1 MVCGTCGCNN
11 EDAALYCANCG
22 APLKTD
28 SYGTTV
34 ENKYNTQNSF
44 YVQDGVGDIN
54 KTEELCVSN
63 TQDDI
68 AAENGAY
75 PNDNMSQNNSSYQN
89 NGENLNNN
97 SGFPNNGGYQ
107 NTNGV
112 YQNNSGFSSNGGYQ
126 NANGAFQS
134 NNSGYSSNVVSQN
147 NGAYPNNNGVYP
159 NNGVYQNAG
168 GAYPN
173 NNSGYPSN
181 AAYPNKNNGGF
192 PNNNGVYP
200 NNGVYQNT
208 NGVFQN
214 NSGYPSNGVYQNNTG
229 AHNQN
234 GVYPGNST
242 YPNNGYGVQGN
253 YYAQNGVDDLDSLL
267 GANKALS
274 NRMKP
279 SDYLKLP
286 AMAGDKKKMTGTA
299 ISIYVLIVISAA
311 FSFSQGNYWG
321 ILDYI
326 LLIILSVNI
335 QLRGSL
341 VAAYVLLGYGILNT
355 IIYTIEMGFPAG
367 FGYIIAGIFA
377 VIATNK
383 FRKSYKEYVRT
394 GYIPN
399 NMVF

>member
-112 YQNNSGFSSNGGYQ
+112 YQNNSGFPNNGGYQ

-208 NGVFQN
+208 NGAFPN
-214 NSGYPSNGVYQNNTG
+214 NGGYPGNRAYQNNG
-229 AHNQN
+229 AC
-234 GVYPGNST
+234 
-242 YPNNGYGVQGN
+242 PNNGYGVQGN

>member
-112 YQNNSGFSSNGGYQ
+112 YQNNSGFPNNGGYQ

-181 AAYPNKNNGGF
+181 AAYSNKNNGGF
-192 PNNNGVYP
+192 PKNNGVYP
-200 NNGVYQNT
+200 NNRVYQST
-208 NGVFQN
+208 NGAFPN
-214 NSGYPSNGVYQNNTG
+214 NGGYPGNRAYQNNG
-229 AHNQN
+229 A
-234 GVYPGNST
+234 

>member
-75 PNDNMSQNNSSYQN
+75 PNDNMSQNNSSNQN

-112 YQNNSGFSSNGGYQ
+112 YQNNSGFPNNGGYQ

-208 NGVFQN
+208 NGAFPN
-214 NSGYPSNGVYQNNTG
+214 NGGYPGNRAYQNNG
-229 AHNQN
+229 A
-234 GVYPGNST
+234 

>member
-11 EDAALYCANCG
+11 EDAALYCVNCG

-112 YQNNSGFSSNGGYQ
+112 YQNNSGFPNNGGYQ

-173 NNSGYPSN
+173 
-181 AAYPNKNNGGF
+181 KNNGAY

-200 NNGVYQNT
+200 NNGGYQNT

-214 NSGYPSNGVYQNNTG
+214 NSGYPNNGAYPN
-229 AHNQN
+229 N
-234 GVYPGNST
+234 GVYPNTNT

-335 QLRGSL
+335 QLRGSF
-341 VAAYVLLGYGILNT
+341 VAGCVLLGYGILNT

>member
-63 TQDDI
+63 TQNDI
-68 AAENGAY
+68 DAENGEY
-75 PNDNMSQNNSSYQN
+75 PSYNLSQNNSSYQDN
-89 NGENLNNN
+89 DENSNNN
-97 SGFPNNGGYQ
+97 SGFQSNGVFQNNNGGYSS
-107 NTNGV
+107 TNGI
-112 YQNNSGFSSNGGYQ
+112 GGSPS
-126 NANGAFQS
+126 NGAFQS
-134 NNSGYSSNVVSQN
+134 NNNGYSSNVASQN
-147 NGAYPNNNGVYP
+147 NGVYPSNNGVYP

-168 GAYPN
+168 GAYTN

-181 AAYPNKNNGGF
+181 AAYPN
-192 PNNNGVYP
+192 
-200 NNGVYQNT
+200 
-208 NGVFQN
+208 N
-214 NSGYPSNGVYQNNTG
+214 NSGYPSSGAYPNNNSGYSSNGAYPNNNGGYPSNGAYPNNNGGYLGNGAFQNN
-229 AHNQN
+229 AA
-234 GVYPGNST
+234 

-267 GANKALS
+267 GANKAPL

-279 SDYLKLP
+279 SEFLKLP

-299 ISIYVLIVISAA
+299 ISIYVLIAISAA
-311 FSFSQGNYWG
+311 LSFSQGNYWG

-326 LLIILSVNI
+326 LLIILSVVI

-399 NMVF
+399 NKVF

>member
-44 YVQDGVGDIN
+44 YVQDGFGDIN

-112 YQNNSGFSSNGGYQ
+112 YQNNSGFPNNGGYQ

-208 NGVFQN
+208 NGAFPN
-214 NSGYPSNGVYQNNTG
+214 NGGYPGNRAYQNNG
-229 AHNQN
+229 A
-234 GVYPGNST
+234 

>member
-75 PNDNMSQNNSSYQN
+75 PNDNISQNNSSYQN

-112 YQNNSGFSSNGGYQ
+112 YQNNSGFPNNGGYQ

-208 NGVFQN
+208 NGAFPN
-214 NSGYPSNGVYQNNTG
+214 NGGYPGNRAYQNN
-229 AHNQN
+229 
-234 GVYPGNST
+234 GV

-286 AMAGDKKKMTGTA
+286 AMVGDKKKMTGTA

>member
-89 NGENLNNN
+89 NGENLNDN

-112 YQNNSGFSSNGGYQ
+112 YQNNSGFPNNGGYQ

-200 NNGVYQNT
+200 NNGIYQNT
-208 NGVFQN
+208 NGAFPN
-214 NSGYPSNGVYQNNTG
+214 NGGYPGNRAYQNNG
-229 AHNQN
+229 A
-234 GVYPGNST
+234 

>member
-11 EDAALYCANCG
+11 EDASLYCANCG

-44 YVQDGVGDIN
+44 YVQESFDSN
-54 KTEELCVSN
+54 KTEELSSVYP
-63 TQDDI
+63 Q
-68 AAENGAY
+68 NGSDGQGRTNPQNNAY
-75 PNDNMSQNNSSYQN
+75 SQNSMNGQNVMNGQGGVYSQNAAFPQN
-89 NGENLNNN
+89 NMYSRNGTYPQNGQYPQNGSYPQNNMY
-97 SGFPNNGGYQ
+97 PNNGGYLQ
-107 NTNGV
+107 
-112 YQNNSGFSSNGGYQ
+112 
-126 NANGAFQS
+126 
-134 NNSGYSSNVVSQN
+134 
-147 NGAYPNNNGVYP
+147 
-159 NNGVYQNAG
+159 
-168 GAYPN
+168 
-173 NNSGYPSN
+173 
-181 AAYPNKNNGGF
+181 
-192 PNNNGVYP
+192 
-200 NNGVYQNT
+200 
-208 NGVFQN
+208 
-214 NSGYPSNGVYQNNTG
+214 
-229 AHNQN
+229 
-234 GVYPGNST
+234 
-242 YPNNGYGVQGN
+242 NGYGVQGN

-299 ISIYVLIVISAA
+299 ISIYVLIAISAA

-326 LLIILSVNI
+326 LLIILAVVI
-335 QLRGSL
+335 QLRGSF
-341 VAAYVLLGYGILNT
+341 VAGCVLLGYGILNT

>member
-54 KTEELCVSN
+54 KTEELCAPN

-112 YQNNSGFSSNGGYQ
+112 CQNNSGFPNNGGYQ

-181 AAYPNKNNGGF
+181 AACPNKNNGGF

-208 NGVFQN
+208 NGVFPN
-214 NSGYPSNGVYQNNTG
+214 NGGYPGNRAYQNN
-229 AHNQN
+229 
-234 GVYPGNST
+234 GV

>member
-75 PNDNMSQNNSSYQN
+75 PNDDMSQNNSSYQN

-112 YQNNSGFSSNGGYQ
+112 YQNNSGFSSSGGYQ

-181 AAYPNKNNGGF
+181 AAYPNKNNGAY
-192 PNNNGVYP
+192 PNNNGVYL
-200 NNGVYQNT
+200 NNGGYQNT

-214 NSGYPSNGVYQNNTG
+214 NSGYPNNGVYTQNAAYPN
-229 AHNQN
+229 N
-234 GVYPGNST
+234 GVYPNTNT

>member
-75 PNDNMSQNNSSYQN
+75 PNDDMSQNNSSYQN
-89 NGENLNNN
+89 IGENLNNN

-112 YQNNSGFSSNGGYQ
+112 YQNNSGFPNNGSYQ
-126 NANGAFQS
+126 NTNGVFQS

-147 NGAYPNNNGVYP
+147 NGA
-159 NNGVYQNAG
+159 
-168 GAYPN
+168 
-173 NNSGYPSN
+173 
-181 AAYPNKNNGGF
+181 
-192 PNNNGVYP
+192 
-200 NNGVYQNT
+200 
-208 NGVFQN
+208 FQN
-214 NSGYPSNGVYQNNTG
+214 NSRYPSNGVYQNNTG
-229 AHNQN
+229 AYNQN

>member
-11 EDAALYCANCG
+11 EDAALYCVNCG

-112 YQNNSGFSSNGGYQ
+112 YQNNSGFPNNGGYQ

-173 NNSGYPSN
+173 
-181 AAYPNKNNGGF
+181 KNNGGF
-192 PNNNGVYP
+192 PNNNGVYPNNNGVYP

-214 NSGYPSNGVYQNNTG
+214 NSRYPSNGVYQNNTG
-229 AHNQN
+229 AYNQN

>member
-75 PNDNMSQNNSSYQN
+75 PNDNISQNNSSYQN

-112 YQNNSGFSSNGGYQ
+112 YQNNSGFPNNGGYQ

-208 NGVFQN
+208 NGAFPN
-214 NSGYPSNGVYQNNTG
+214 NGGYPGNRAYQNN
-229 AHNQN
+229 
-234 GVYPGNST
+234 GV

>member
-75 PNDNMSQNNSSYQN
+75 PNDNISQNNSSYQN

-112 YQNNSGFSSNGGYQ
+112 YQNNSGFPNNGGYQ

-200 NNGVYQNT
+200 NNGIYQNT
-208 NGVFQN
+208 NGAFPN
-214 NSGYPSNGVYQNNTG
+214 NGGYPGNRAYQNNG
-229 AHNQN
+229 A
-234 GVYPGNST
+234 

>member
-11 EDAALYCANCG
+11 EDVALYCVNCG

-75 PNDNMSQNNSSYQN
+75 PNDNISQNNSSYQN

-112 YQNNSGFSSNGGYQ
+112 YQNNSGFPNNGGYQ

-173 NNSGYPSN
+173 
-181 AAYPNKNNGGF
+181 KNNGGF

-208 NGVFQN
+208 NGAFPN
-214 NSGYPSNGVYQNNTG
+214 NGGYPGNRAYQNNG
-229 AHNQN
+229 A
-234 GVYPGNST
+234 

-267 GANKALS
+267 GAKKALS

>member
-75 PNDNMSQNNSSYQN
+75 PNDNMSQNNSSNQN

-112 YQNNSGFSSNGGYQ
+112 YQNNSGFPNNGGYQ

-214 NSGYPSNGVYQNNTG
+214 NSRYPSNGVYQNNTG
-229 AHNQN
+229 AYNQN

>member
-75 PNDNMSQNNSSYQN
+75 PNDDMSQNNSSYQN

-112 YQNNSGFSSNGGYQ
+112 YQNNSGFPNNGGYQ

-181 AAYPNKNNGGF
+181 AAYPNKNNGAY
-192 PNNNGVYP
+192 PNNNGVYL
-200 NNGVYQNT
+200 NNGGYQNT

-214 NSGYPSNGVYQNNTG
+214 NSGYPNNGVYTQNAAYPN
-229 AHNQN
+229 N
-234 GVYPGNST
+234 GVYPNTNT

>member
-75 PNDNMSQNNSSYQN
+75 PNDNISQNNSSYQN

-112 YQNNSGFSSNGGYQ
+112 YQNNSGFPNNGGYQ

-208 NGVFQN
+208 NGAFPN
-214 NSGYPSNGVYQNNTG
+214 NGGYPGNRAYQNNG
-229 AHNQN
+229 A
-234 GVYPGNST
+234 

>member
-75 PNDNMSQNNSSYQN
+75 PNDNMRQNNSSYQN
-89 NGENLNNN
+89 IGENLNNN

-107 NTNGV
+107 NANGV
-112 YQNNSGFSSNGGYQ
+112 
-126 NANGAFQS
+126 FQS

-208 NGVFQN
+208 NGAFPN
-214 NSGYPSNGVYQNNTG
+214 NGGYPGNRAYQNNG
-229 AHNQN
+229 A
-234 GVYPGNST
+234 

-286 AMAGDKKKMTGTA
+286 AMVGDKKKMTGTA

>member
-75 PNDNMSQNNSSYQN
+75 PNDNISQNNSSYQN
-89 NGENLNNN
+89 NDENLNNN

-112 YQNNSGFSSNGGYQ
+112 YQNNSGFPNNGGYQ

-200 NNGVYQNT
+200 NNGGYQNT

-214 NSGYPSNGVYQNNTG
+214 NSRYPSNGVYQNNTG
-229 AHNQN
+229 AYNQN

-242 YPNNGYGVQGN
+242 SPNNGYGVQGN

>member
-112 YQNNSGFSSNGGYQ
+112 YQNNSGFPNNGGYQ

-208 NGVFQN
+208 NGAFPN
-214 NSGYPSNGVYQNNTG
+214 NGGYPGNRAYQNNG
-229 AHNQN
+229 A
-234 GVYPGNST
+234 

>member
-44 YVQDGVGDIN
+44 YVQDGFGDIN

-89 NGENLNNN
+89 IGESLNNN

-107 NTNGV
+107 STNGV
-112 YQNNSGFSSNGGYQ
+112 YQNNSGFPNNGSYQ
-126 NANGAFQS
+126 NTNGVFQS

-208 NGVFQN
+208 NGAFPN
-214 NSGYPSNGVYQNNTG
+214 NGGYPGNRAYQNNG
-229 AHNQN
+229 A
-234 GVYPGNST
+234 

-286 AMAGDKKKMTGTA
+286 AMVGDKKKMTGTA

>member
-44 YVQDGVGDIN
+44 YVQDGFGDIN

-112 YQNNSGFSSNGGYQ
+112 YQNNSGFPNNGGYQ

-200 NNGVYQNT
+200 NNGIYQNT
-208 NGVFQN
+208 NGAFPN
-214 NSGYPSNGVYQNNTG
+214 NGGYPGNRAYQNNG
-229 AHNQN
+229 A
-234 GVYPGNST
+234 

>member
-112 YQNNSGFSSNGGYQ
+112 YQNNSGFPNNGGYQ

-173 NNSGYPSN
+173 NNSGYSSN

-200 NNGVYQNT
+200 NNGVYQNV
-208 NGVFQN
+208 NGAFPN
-214 NSGYPSNGVYQNNTG
+214 NGGYPGNRAYQNNG
-229 AHNQN
+229 A
-234 GVYPGNST
+234 

>member
-112 YQNNSGFSSNGGYQ
+112 YQNNSGFPNNGGYQ

-159 NNGVYQNAG
+159 NNGVYQNTG

-208 NGVFQN
+208 NGAFPN
-214 NSGYPSNGVYQNNTG
+214 NGGYPGNRAYQNNG
-229 AHNQN
+229 A
-234 GVYPGNST
+234 

-367 FGYIIAGIFA
+367 FGYIIAGIYA

>member
-75 PNDNMSQNNSSYQN
+75 PNDDMSQNNSSYQN
-89 NGENLNNN
+89 IGENLNNN

-112 YQNNSGFSSNGGYQ
+112 YQNNSGFPNNGSYQ
-126 NANGAFQS
+126 NTNGVFQS

-200 NNGVYQNT
+200 NNGIYQNT
-208 NGVFQN
+208 NGAFPN
-214 NSGYPSNGVYQNNTG
+214 NGGYPGNRAYQNNG
-229 AHNQN
+229 A
-234 GVYPGNST
+234 

-267 GANKALS
+267 GANKAPL

-279 SDYLKLP
+279 SEFLKLP
-286 AMAGDKKKMTGTA
+286 AMAGDKKKMIGTA
-299 ISIYVLIVISAA
+299 ISIYVLIAISAA
-311 FSFSQGNYWG
+311 LSFSQGNYWG

-326 LLIILSVNI
+326 LLIILSVVI

>member
-75 PNDNMSQNNSSYQN
+75 PNDNISQNNSSYQN
-89 NGENLNNN
+89 NGENLNNNSGYSSDEAHPNNNNGYSSDGAYQNNNSGVSGNNGVDGYPSNGVYQSSSGFPNNGGYQNTNGVFQNN

-112 YQNNSGFSSNGGYQ
+112 YQNNSGF
-126 NANGAFQS
+126 
-134 NNSGYSSNVVSQN
+134 
-147 NGAYPNNNGVYP
+147 P
-159 NNGVYQNAG
+159 NNGG
-168 GAYPN
+168 
-173 NNSGYPSN
+173 
-181 AAYPNKNNGGF
+181 
-192 PNNNGVYP
+192 
-200 NNGVYQNT
+200 YQNT

-214 NSGYPSNGVYQNNTG
+214 NSRYPSNGVYQNNTG
-229 AHNQN
+229 AYNQN

>member
-75 PNDNMSQNNSSYQN
+75 PNDDMSQNNSSYQN
-89 NGENLNNN
+89 IGENLNNN

-112 YQNNSGFSSNGGYQ
+112 FQNNSGFPNNGGYQ

-214 NSGYPSNGVYQNNTG
+214 NSGYPSNGVYQHNT
-229 AHNQN
+229 
-234 GVYPGNST
+234 GNST
-242 YPNNGYGVQGN
+242 YPNSGYGVQGN

>member
-75 PNDNMSQNNSSYQN
+75 PNDNISQNNSSYQN

-107 NTNGV
+107 STNGV
-112 YQNNSGFSSNGGYQ
+112 YQNNSGFPNNGGYQ

-229 AHNQN
+229 AYNQN

>member
-75 PNDNMSQNNSSYQN
+75 PNDDMSQNNSSYQN
-89 NGENLNNN
+89 IGENLNNN

-112 YQNNSGFSSNGGYQ
+112 FQNNSGFPNNGGYQ

>member
-112 YQNNSGFSSNGGYQ
+112 YQNNSGFPNNGGYQ

-208 NGVFQN
+208 NGAFPN
-214 NSGYPSNGVYQNNTG
+214 NGGYPDNRAYQNNG
-229 AHNQN
+229 A
-234 GVYPGNST
+234 

-335 QLRGSL
+335 QLRGSF
-341 VAAYVLLGYGILNT
+341 VAGCVLLGYGILNT

>member
-75 PNDNMSQNNSSYQN
+75 PNDNISQNNSSYQN

-208 NGVFQN
+208 NGVFPN
-214 NSGYPSNGVYQNNTG
+214 NGGYPGNRAYQNNG
-229 AHNQN
+229 A
-234 GVYPGNST
+234 

>member
-75 PNDNMSQNNSSYQN
+75 PNDNISQNNSSYQN

-112 YQNNSGFSSNGGYQ
+112 YQNNSGFPNNGGYQ

-200 NNGVYQNT
+200 NNGIYQNT
-208 NGVFQN
+208 NGAFPN
-214 NSGYPSNGVYQNNTG
+214 NGGYPGNRAYQNNG
-229 AHNQN
+229 A
-234 GVYPGNST
+234 

-326 LLIILSVNI
+326 LLIILAVVI
-335 QLRGSL
+335 QLRGSF
-341 VAAYVLLGYGILNT
+341 VAGCVLLGYGILNT

>member
-97 SGFPNNGGYQ
+97 SG
-107 NTNGV
+107 
-112 YQNNSGFSSNGGYQ
+112 
-126 NANGAFQS
+126 
-134 NNSGYSSNVVSQN
+134 
-147 NGAYPNNNGVYP
+147 
-159 NNGVYQNAG
+159 
-168 GAYPN
+168 
-173 NNSGYPSN
+173 YPSN
-181 AAYPNKNNGGF
+181 AAYSNNTNGGF

-208 NGVFQN
+208 NGAFPN
-214 NSGYPSNGVYQNNTG
+214 NGGYPSNRAYQNNG
-229 AHNQN
+229 A
-234 GVYPGNST
+234 

-341 VAAYVLLGYGILNT
+341 AAAYV
-355 IIYTIEMGFPAG
+355 PC
-367 FGYIIAGIFA
+367 
-377 VIATNK
+377 
-383 FRKSYKEYVRT
+383 
-394 GYIPN
+394 
-399 NMVF
+399 